1 MNCGKCGRL
10 LYANQTKCP
19 CGWKR
24 DDVEIATPSAG
35 CHFAADGR
43 CRGKVTVRINDSW
56 LCNWHWENGYDAQLR
71 TGEIVQKFELKRQK
85 RMKEINEY
93 VEKYQS
99 AHPSASK
106 KDASFAYMR
115 EHGLL
120 QTLAAAAPQLMQDH
134 EALTEREAIQ
144 TEGA

>member
-1 MNCGKCGRL
+1 MAKNLTGKFEQKNDEPLPIFHQC
-10 LYANQTKCP
+10 YF
-19 CGWKR
+19 
-24 DDVEIATPSAG
+24 SS
-35 CHFAADGR
+35 DGR
-43 CRGKVTVRINDSW
+43 CRYENDLRNKNAAPIGATVRINDYW
-56 LCNWHWENGYDAQLR
+56 ICNWHWENGYDAQLR
-71 TGEIVQKFELKRQK
+71 TGEIIPKLELKRRQ
-85 RMKEINEY
+85 RLKEINEY

-99 AHPSASK
+99 NHPGASK

-120 QTLAAAAPQLMQDH
+120 QTLAAAAPQLMQDP